1 VSEQPSGPQAAG
13 LTGPPA
19 GWPTPFAEVNELV
32 ARLHDGVTDAL
43 GDRLVGLYL
52 SGSLAAG
59 DFDPSSSDIDF
70 LAAVTEEL
78 PPDRVDALGTVHAVL
93 AASGLPFAHHLEG
106 SYVPLG
112 ALRRYDPANAHHPTV
127 GADWP
132 FGVHQHGYDGVFN
145 RAILRDRGVVVLGPD
160 PATLIDPIGPEELR
174 DAVRALLRDFWAIQD
189 EHSDWLRPR
198 SYQAFAALSMCRAL
212 YTIEHG
218 ELATKPVAAA
228 WARGHLD
235 PPWTEQVDRALSWRS
250 DRRPDAA
257 ALPDTL
263 AFVQFTLDRAGV

>member
-1 VSEQPSGPQAAG
+1 VSEQASGQGAAG
-13 LTGPPA
+13 LTGLPA
-19 GWPTPFAEVNELV
+19 GWPTPWPEVNELV
-32 ARLHDGVTDAL
+32 ARLRDGVTDAL
-43 GDRLVGLYL
+43 GERLVGLYL

-70 LAAVTEEL
+70 VAAVTEEL

-93 AASGLPFAHHLEG
+93 AASGLPYAHYLEG

-112 ALRRYDPANAHHPTV
+112 ALRRYDPADAHHPTV

-132 FGVHQHGYDGVFN
+132 FGVHQHGHDGVFN
-145 RAILRDRGVVVLGPD
+145 RVILRDHGVVVLGPD
-160 PATLIDPIGPEELR
+160 PAALVDPVGPEELL

-198 SYQAFAALSMCRAL
+198 NYQAFAVLSMCRAL
-212 YTIEHG
+212 YTLEHG
-218 ELATKPVAAA
+218 RLASKPVTAA
-228 WARGHLD
+228 WAMQHLD
-235 PPWTEQVDRALSWRS
+235 PPWTDQVDRALIWRH

-263 AFVQFTLDRAGV
+263 AFIRFTLDRAGV